1 MCIGT
6 SSCTWLA
13 EEHICLSLVDVMTL
27 EMVVRIVDRQVQLND
42 TIATRLHRCERVQI
56 DATFPEFRSVEI
68 ERQVVLTNL
77 LCDDLTNSRHD
88 GDCSDI
94 DAVVSVFGTRVVVI
108 CTALGDVIAVLPS
121 IRRLTLADRELF
133 GKLIGVMYE
142 EVQTVNT
149 VASEGRLKSETVFV
163 CSIQAVYTDGVTCL
177 VEVLPYIRRI
187 NIGDMNGLLI
197 VIMRMNGEVQHVYL
211 IAAVRVDGGVIMQTC
226 GMNEARLESHLIHAP
241 THGVTLTDRRVNSI
255 VSLLPN
261 IDMYVVNT
269 VVSFNRLLAVFVI
282 AGRGDIIQ
290 TSPLERHIVL
300 ADVDCVVWDAIS
312 LVDIKGQA
320 IDTVAT

>member
-1 MCIGT
+1 M
-6 SSCTWLA
+6 
-13 EEHICLSLVDVMTL
+13 
-27 EMVVRIVDRQVQLND
+27 
-42 TIATRLHRCERVQI
+42 
-56 DATFPEFRSVEI
+56 EI
-68 ERQVVLTNL
+68 ERQVILTYL
-77 LCDDLTNSRHD
+77 LRDDLTNSRHD

-121 IRRLTLADRELF
+121 IRRLTFADRELF

-142 EVQTVNT
+142 EIQTIDT
-149 VASEGRLKSETVFV
+149 IASESGLEAVTILAGSIQTIHADRITFCVAVYPYERRIHIRDMFGRLVV
-163 CSIQAVYTDGVTCL
+163 VT
-177 VEVLPYIRRI
+177 
-187 NIGDMNGLLI
+187 G
-197 VIMRMNGEVQHVYL
+197 MNGEVQHVYL
-211 IAAVRVDGGVIMQTC
+211 VAAMRVDGGVIMQTC
-226 GMNEARLESHLIHAP
+226 GMNEARLESRLIHAP